1 MSKKEKKQLVVD
13 ASKATPNRYET
24 LEIEEELPLPGSS
37 VKSSTDMAELKSL
50 LLDMRRDIARLEERT
65 ALQEDWRERYLKE
78 KDQEESEDESVVD
91 IEKDSVAEPEPSTRQ
106 SSVVTQ
112 IFQAMNLKQ
121 PLLLETT
128 KPSIKKFLLEFKRY
142 RLKYKTQMKEDDV
155 IQDCV
160 DPSSLENMTF
170 MLGIDVSILLNQSR
184 GFS

>member
-1 MSKKEKKQLVVD
+1 MSLLSLK
-13 ASKATPNRYET
+13 
-24 LEIEEELPLPGSS
+24 
-37 VKSSTDMAELKSL
+37 VKSQKSRYKCVAPAREGNKGGL
-50 LLDMRRDIARLEERT
+50 SPALGYIGRRRLAVR
-65 ALQEDWRERYLKE
+65 RP
-78 KDQEESEDESVVD
+78 SGG
-91 IEKDSVAEPEPSTRQ
+91 EPEPSTRQ